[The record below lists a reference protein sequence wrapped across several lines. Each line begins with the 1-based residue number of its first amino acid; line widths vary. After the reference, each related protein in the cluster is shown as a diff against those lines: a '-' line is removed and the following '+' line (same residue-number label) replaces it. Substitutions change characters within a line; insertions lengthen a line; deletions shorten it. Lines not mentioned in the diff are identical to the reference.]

1 MIGWKFSRA
10 GSKRDGDFILGS
22 QFITEKSQII
32 VSRYFLLNCP
42 LLVATRRACPDSPN
56 CLFFHPYPLP
66 LPILVLRYAPPVHV
80 GQWATHAFHFHL
92 LFYNLQLICVLI
104 FIFIFFHF
112 FKFLSWNFC
121 QNIYIQ
127 VFISESFAW
136 TFWLPNFC
144 LYKNSA
150 PLFFNFH
157 MF

>member
-112 FKFLSWNFC
+112 FKFLSWNF
-121 QNIYIQ
+121 
-127 VFISESFAW
+127 VSKHLHSSFY
-136 TFWLPNFC
+136 LRVFC
-144 LYKNSA
+144 LDFLASKFLLVQKFGTS
-150 PLFFNFH
+150 LF
-157 MF
+157 